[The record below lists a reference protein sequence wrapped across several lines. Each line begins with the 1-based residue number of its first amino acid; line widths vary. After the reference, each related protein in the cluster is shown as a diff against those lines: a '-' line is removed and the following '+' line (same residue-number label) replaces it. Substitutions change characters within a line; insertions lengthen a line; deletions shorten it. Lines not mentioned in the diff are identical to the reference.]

1 MIDDQ
6 LDPVV
11 PSGQRADRERRIAWR
26 TASVIILLNSLLNG
40 IAAVLRARSSPTGSF
55 DPSDGGRYLPHGKS
69 VAR

>member
-40 IAAVLRARSSPTGSF
+40 IAAIIALEAVQLAVLIPATVVDIFLAVNLAR
-55 DPSDGGRYLPHGKS
+55 
-69 VAR
+69 

>member
-40 IAAVLRARSSPTGSF
+40 IGPLSRSKQSNWQF
-55 DPSDGGRYLPHGKS
+55 
-69 VAR
+69 